1 MHLIVLLCL
10 MRGRYLGAG
19 PRHRRIRFYNRC
31 EYTADE
37 PKADDSDN
45 ISARDV
51 RSNRR
56 LILHRESCYTS
67 SVIERLIHEIIP
79 VGMLQCNCSI
89 LGDAETRE
97 AIVVDPG
104 DEVERILEIL
114 REHRLNVRA
123 IVSTHT
129 HIDHVGGL
137 ARLHAAMKAPVLIH
151 EADLELYRHLD
162 MQAQFLGMRTPESM
176 RIEDFVKEGDSL
188 RWGGYAARVIH
199 TPGHTPGSIS
209 LLVEKGLPDGDAHV
223 QRARPQAAK
232 ASAEAHLHAH
242 LRGHAGEAAPSQS
255 RESGTEPGRLV
266 AGDTL
271 FQGSIGRTDLWGG
284 SMKDI
289 LSSIR
294 EKLLSLPDETLVIP
308 GHGESTTIG
317 TERAENPYLR

>member
-1 MHLIVLLCL
+1 MS
-10 MRGRYLGAG
+10 
-19 PRHRRIRFYNRC
+19 
-31 EYTADE
+31 E
-37 PKADDSDN
+37 K
-45 ISARDV
+45 
-51 RSNRR
+51 
-56 LILHRESCYTS
+56 
-67 SVIERLIHEIIP
+67 LIHEIIP

-89 LGDAETRE
+89 LGDPETRD

-114 REHRLNVRA
+114 REHGLNVRA

-137 ARLHAAMKAPVLIH
+137 AKLHAATKAPVLIH

-176 RIEDFVKEGDSL
+176 RIEDFVKEGDSV

-209 LLVEKGLPDGDAHV
+209 LLVEKGMPSFEQGYVD
-223 QRARPQAAK
+223 RARS
-232 ASAEAHLHAH
+232 ASAKDSEEAHLQAH
-242 LRGHAGEAAPSQS
+242 LRGHAGEAVQGSV
-255 RESGTEPGRLV
+255 PGMLV

-289 LSSIR
+289 LNSIR
-294 EKLLSLPDETLVIP
+294 EKLLALPDETLVIP
-308 GHGESTTIG
+308 GHGENTTIG
-317 TERAENPYLR
+317 EERAKNPYLR

>member
-1 MHLIVLLCL
+1 VS
-10 MRGRYLGAG
+10 
-19 PRHRRIRFYNRC
+19 
-31 EYTADE
+31 E
-37 PKADDSDN
+37 K
-45 ISARDV
+45 
-51 RSNRR
+51 
-56 LILHRESCYTS
+56 
-67 SVIERLIHEIIP
+67 LIHEIIP

-89 LGDAETRE
+89 LGDPETRD

-114 REHRLNVRA
+114 RAHGLNVRA

-137 ARLHAAMKAPVLIH
+137 AKLHAATQAPVLIH
-151 EADLELYRHLD
+151 EADLDLYRHLD

-176 RIEDFVKEGDSL
+176 QIEDFVKEGDSV

-209 LLVEKGLPDGDAHV
+209 LLVEKGLPSLEQGYVD
-223 QRARPQAAK
+223 RARPRSAK
-232 ASAEAHLHAH
+232 ASAEAHLRAH
-242 LRGHAGEAAPSQS
+242 LRGNAGEGAAAALRGGEFAPA
-255 RESGTEPGRLV
+255 RLV

-289 LSSIR
+289 LNSIR
-294 EKLLSLPDETLVIP
+294 EKLLALPDETLVIP
-308 GHGESTTIG
+308 GHGENTTIG
-317 TERAENPYLR
+317 EERAENPYLR